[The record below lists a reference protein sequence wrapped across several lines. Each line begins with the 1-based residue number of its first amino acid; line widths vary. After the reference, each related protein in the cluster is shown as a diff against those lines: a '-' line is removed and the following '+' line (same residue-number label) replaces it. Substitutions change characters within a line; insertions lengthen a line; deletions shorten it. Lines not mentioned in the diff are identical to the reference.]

1 MAAVLHGGLQR
12 QSKGSMMLASFLI
25 AVLTVVAG
33 IWAAKKLKVI

>member
-1 MAAVLHGGLQR
+1 
-12 QSKGSMMLASFLI
+12 MLMSFII